1 MEIDQEDHLY
11 TSFFACTTKMLRSYV
26 RTPFLRHARF
36 GSFIP
41 FEIFEVSR
49 RNTHPRGLTTIHLSK
64 SSKLRLKLD
73 LRRFLGCPPHNV
85 VRCGG
90 ADHRQLFVA
99 VKPFVNHFF
108 SSFVSLRR
116 PKPCRLG
123 TPRHIVQT
131 RPFFKERPRFSAGP
145 KPCGPVTTTSRRS
158 RGQYWP
164 VPQPESSRPTSLPIS
179 RYDTP
184 TYEPAVCRDQ
194 RGR

>member
-108 SSFVSLRR
+108 FVVCFTSTPETLSARDTPPHRPDPSLLQGTTQILGRAQALR
-116 PKPCRLG
+116 PGHNHLSA
-123 TPRHIVQT
+123 V
-131 RPFFKERPRFSAGP
+131 AGP
-145 KPCGPVTTTSRRS
+145 VLAR
-158 RGQYWP
+158 
-164 VPQPESSRPTSLPIS
+164 
-179 RYDTP
+179 TP
-184 TYEPAVCRDQ
+184 TRVKPPYQFAHFTVRYPDL
-194 RGR
+194 